1 MVFNFG
7 QDSTFSGATTA
18 GGNTDANG
26 IGDFKYAPPTGFLA
40 LCSANLPTPT
50 IIDGSEHFNTVLYT
64 GDDSTQAITGVGF
77 GSAPDLT
84 WIKNRAAASTHRL
97 YNSLTYG
104 GPVSAGSTTN
114 YLASNSTSVET
125 ASASTLISF
134 DSDGFTVHGSGND
147 TNDLTETYTAWNWKA
162 GGTAV
167 SNTDGSITSQVSANV
182 AAGFSIASYS
192 GTGSAASFGHG
203 LATEPSM
210 VIVKGRNVVVDW
222 VVYHKD
228 LGKDKFLYLN
238 GTNAVG
244 TISNYWGAGGV
255 TNSVVGLNTYSGNNG
270 SYDYI
275 AYCFAD
281 VEGFSKAGSYT
292 GNGSADGPF
301 VYTGFRPSWIMWKRT
316 DSSTGGEW
324 VIQDTTRRE
333 FNPVDV
339 SLYPNLTNAEAT
351 GETFRVQDTLSNG
364 FKLRSSAAQCNA
376 SGGTYIYLAFAE
388 VPFKVANAR

>member
-1 MVFNFG
+1 
-7 QDSTFSGATTA
+7 
-18 GGNTDANG
+18 
-26 IGDFKYAPPTGFLA
+26 
-40 LCSANLPTPT
+40 
-50 IIDGSEHFNTVLYT
+50 VLYT

-114 YLASNSTSVET
+114 YLASNSTSAET

-147 TNDLTETYTAWNWKA
+147 TNDLTETYAAWNWKA
-162 GGTAV
+162 NGTGVA
-167 SNTDGSITSQVSANV
+167 NTDGSISSTVSANT
-182 AAGFSIASYS
+182 AAGFSIVSYT
-192 GTGSAASFGHG
+192 GTGANATVGHG
-203 LATEPSM
+203 LSSAPSM
-210 VIVKGRNVVVDW
+210 IIVKNRIDARNWSVW
-222 VVYHKD
+222 HKD
-228 LGKDKFLYLN
+228 LSSNDYYLRLDSTDAQAS
-238 GTNAVG
+238 GGA
-244 TISNYWGAGGV
+244 NYWNSTAPTSSVFSVGV
-255 TNSVVGLNTYSGNNG
+255 EGDVNDSS
-270 SYDYI
+270 DAMI
-275 AYCFAD
+275 AYCFHSVD
-281 VEGFSKAGSYT
+281 GFSKAGSYT

-333 FNPVDV
+333 FNPMDV

-364 FKLRSSAAQCNA
+364 FKLRASAAQCNA